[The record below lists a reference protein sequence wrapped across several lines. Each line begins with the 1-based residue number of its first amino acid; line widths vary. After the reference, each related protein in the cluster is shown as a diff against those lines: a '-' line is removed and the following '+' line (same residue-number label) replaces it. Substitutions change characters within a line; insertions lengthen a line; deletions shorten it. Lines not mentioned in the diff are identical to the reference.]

1 MLELLSRAI
10 LPRLSLRQAL
20 SHWDSIGHQL
30 AEPPRRRRRQS
41 LRLMDILC

>member
-20 SHWDSIGHQL
+20 QHWDAIGHHL
-30 AEPPRRRRRQS
+30 AEPHDNGADKAS
-41 LRLMDILC
+41 G

>member
-20 SHWDSIGHQL
+20 QHWDAIGHHL
-30 AEPPRRRRRQS
+30 AEPPRQRRRQS
-41 LRLMDILC
+41 LRLIDILC